1 MIDSIRR
8 QAAGKKPGRTNRR
21 TRDTTDMDIPYSIP
35 LPVALAA
42 IAVLGYLAGRR
53 TRAHAITEADKARR
67 ELRRAKVVAREL
79 EQIAEGV
86 RKQLA
91 THHLSVARF
100 KDRVAKLNNEEKD
113 AAWQDL
119 CAEAEQILK
128 PTLRLAEQIALAYDE
143 IRQQTNQ
150 LMTFS
155 EVRTDPLTRV
165 SNRRCLDE
173 TLDSMFALLER
184 YDESFSLAIFDIDH
198 FKQVNDKKG
207 HLFGDRTLQAVARI
221 LDETVRDTDIVAR
234 YGGEEFVVVMPHTS
248 LDDACTFAERVRK
261 LIDES
266 LALTVSGGVAMAL
279 DGDNA
284 QSLLSRADAALY
296 SGKAAGRN
304 RIFRHTGAD
313 IEPIESDANRLLE
326 PAEALS

>member
-1 MIDSIRR
+1 
-8 QAAGKKPGRTNRR
+8 
-21 TRDTTDMDIPYSIP
+21 MDFPYQIP

-53 TRAHAITEADKARR
+53 SRAQAISDADKARR

-86 RKQLA
+86 RKHLA
-91 THHLSVARF
+91 AHHVSVARF
-100 KDRVAKLNNEEKD
+100 KERVGELSNQEKE

-119 CAEAEQILK
+119 CSEAEQILK
-128 PTLRLAEQIALAYDE
+128 PTLRLAEQIAQSYDE

-173 TLDSMFALLER
+173 TLDSMFALKER
-184 YDESFSLAIFDIDH
+184 YEEPFSLAIFDIDH

-207 HLFGDRTLQAVARI
+207 HLQGDRTLQAVARI

-234 YGGEEFVVVMPHTS
+234 YGGEEFVVVMPHTT
-248 LDDACTFAERVRK
+248 LENACHFAERVRA
-261 LIDES
+261 IVES
-266 LALTVSGGVAMAL
+266 SLGLTISGGVATAL
-279 DGDNA
+279 DGDNS

-304 RIFRHTGAD
+304 RIFRHTGGD
-313 IEPIESDANRLLE
+313 IEPIVVDTV
-326 PAEALS
+326 ALVDGVAAAT

>member
-1 MIDSIRR
+1 
-8 QAAGKKPGRTNRR
+8 
-21 TRDTTDMDIPYSIP
+21 MDFPFSIP
-35 LPVALAA
+35 LPVALAT

-53 TRAHAITEADKARR
+53 SRAQAISEADKARR

-79 EQIAEGV
+79 ERIAEGV
-86 RKQLA
+86 RKHLA
-91 THHLSVARF
+91 THHMSVARF
-100 KDRVAKLNNEEKD
+100 KDRVAQLSNEEKE

-119 CAEAEQILK
+119 CSEAEQILK
-128 PTLRLAEQIALAYDE
+128 PTLRLAEQIAQSYDE

-173 TLDSMFALLER
+173 TLDSMFALMER
-184 YDESFSLAIFDIDH
+184 YAEPFSLAIFDIDH

-207 HLFGDRTLQAVARI
+207 HLQGDRTLQAVARI

-234 YGGEEFVVVMPHTS
+234 YGGEEFVVVMPHTT
-248 LDDACTFAERVRK
+248 LENGCHFAERVRG
-261 LIDES
+261 LIEAS
-266 LALTVSGGVAMAL
+266 LGLTISGGIAMAL
-279 DGDNA
+279 DGDNS

-296 SGKAAGRN
+296 SAKAGGRN
-304 RIFRHTGAD
+304 RVFRHTGAD
-313 IEPIESDANRLLE
+313 IEPIETSDAAE
-326 PAEALS
+326 PLPVAS

>member
-1 MIDSIRR
+1 
-8 QAAGKKPGRTNRR
+8 
-21 TRDTTDMDIPYSIP
+21 MDFPHHIPY
-35 LPVALAA
+35 PVALAI
-42 IAVLGYLAGRR
+42 IAVLGYFAGRR
-53 TRAHAITEADKARR
+53 SRNHAINEADKARR

-79 EQIAEGV
+79 EQIAESI
-86 RKQLA
+86 RKHLA

-100 KDRVAKLNNEEKD
+100 KDRVGKLSVEEQE

-119 CAEAEQILK
+119 CVEAEQILK

-173 TLDSMFALLER
+173 TLDSLLAMMGR
-184 YDESFSLAIFDIDH
+184 YGEPFSVAIIDIDH
-198 FKQVNDKKG
+198 FKQVNDKRG
-207 HLFGDRTLQAVARI
+207 HLQGDRMLQAVARL

-248 LDDACTFAERVRK
+248 LENACHFGERVRR
-261 LIDES
+261 LIEKEIG
-266 LALTVSGGVAMAL
+266 LTISGGVTSAL

-284 QSLLSRADAALY
+284 QSLLSRADTALY
-296 SGKAAGRN
+296 SAKSAGRN
-304 RIFRHTGAD
+304 QIYRHTGVD
-313 IEPIESDANRLLE
+313 IEPIVVDEGELAAVAN
-326 PAEALS
+326 

>member
-1 MIDSIRR
+1 
-8 QAAGKKPGRTNRR
+8 
-21 TRDTTDMDIPYSIP
+21 MDFPYQIP
-35 LPVALAA
+35 LPMALAI
-42 IAVLGYLAGRR
+42 IAVLGYVIGRR
-53 TRAHAITEADKARR
+53 SRNHAISEADKARR

-91 THHLSVARF
+91 THHLSVAKF
-100 KDRVAKLNNEEKD
+100 KDRVSKLSVQEKE
-113 AAWQDL
+113 AAWQEL
-119 CAEAEQILK
+119 CDEAEQILK
-128 PTLRLAEQIALAYDE
+128 PTLRLAEHIALAYDE

-173 TLDSMFALLER
+173 TLDSMFAMMAR
-184 YDESFSLAIFDIDH
+184 YGDPFSLAIIDIDH

-207 HLFGDRTLQAVARI
+207 HLQGDRTLQAVARI

-234 YGGEEFVVVMPHTS
+234 YGGEEFVVVMPRTS
-248 LDDACTFAERVRK
+248 LENACHFAERVRK
-261 LIDES
+261 IIES
-266 LALTVSGGVAMAL
+266 SLGLTISGGVTSAL

-304 RIFRHTGAD
+304 RIYRHTGAD
-313 IEPIESDANRLLE
+313 IEPIVVDPSEQLQLT
-326 PAEALS
+326 PAH